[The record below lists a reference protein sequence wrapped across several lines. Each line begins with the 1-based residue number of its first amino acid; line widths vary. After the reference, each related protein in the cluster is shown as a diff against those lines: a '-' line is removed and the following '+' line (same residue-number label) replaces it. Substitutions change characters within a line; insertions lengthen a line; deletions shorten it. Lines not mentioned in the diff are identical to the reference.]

1 MDSAMD
7 PYQGTGDREQGA
19 SQQLQEEQA
28 CSLEEAQGPQNSDLG
43 PWGSR
48 CQGRSLVLWVVITE
62 ILTIAE

>member
-43 PWGSR
+43 P
-48 CQGRSLVLWVVITE
+48 
-62 ILTIAE
+62 